1 MGRAPRGCGGGGRS
15 VPCSSLQRQAG
26 HDPAGQR
33 PLTGCLRARPAGTA
47 AGQQDAAAADRQA
60 RAEQALSL
68 TLFCAL
74 CGFFMAAFFL
84 SRSYNIMLYTLAA
97 IVVGHYASMRQ
108 RHDTLPRFTLSVS
121 GWRWL
126 PIALVAV
133 VVLYV
138 LVTVLLR
145 MP

>member
-1 MGRAPRGCGGGGRS
+1 MGP
-15 VPCSSLQRQAG
+15 
-26 HDPAGQR
+26 
-33 PLTGCLRARPAGTA
+33 GTA
-47 AGQQDAAAADRQA
+47 ANQQDAAAEDRQA

-126 PIALVAV
+126 PIALAV
-133 VVLYV
+133 VAALYV
-138 LVTVLLR
+138 LVAVLLR
-145 MP
+145 MS